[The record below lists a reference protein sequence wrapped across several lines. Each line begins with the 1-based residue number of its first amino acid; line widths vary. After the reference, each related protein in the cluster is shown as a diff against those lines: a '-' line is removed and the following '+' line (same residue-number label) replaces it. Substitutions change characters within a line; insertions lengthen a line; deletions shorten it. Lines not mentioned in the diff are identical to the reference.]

1 MFPRIRKVGDNLNC
15 SLIVKREKAYYL
27 SKEKSYF
34 GKLLVVKKTVIGTK
48 ARYFYLS
55 MKNSFSIP
63 FYSKRYPAF

>member
-1 MFPRIRKVGDNLNC
+1 MFPKNRKVGDILNC
-15 SLIVKREKAYYL
+15 SIIVEREKADYL

-48 ARYFYLS
+48 ARYFYFS
-55 MKNSFSIP
+55 MKKSFSIP